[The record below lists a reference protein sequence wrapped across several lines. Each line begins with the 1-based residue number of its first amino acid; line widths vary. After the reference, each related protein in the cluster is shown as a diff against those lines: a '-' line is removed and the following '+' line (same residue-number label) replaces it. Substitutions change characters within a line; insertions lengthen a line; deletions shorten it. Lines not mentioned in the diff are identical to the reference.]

1 MDSIAK
7 LYEFLNSQYSNGFA
21 NLLATTSKDLEGKTL
36 LNFKGYDGTI
46 LSLIVSESEV
56 TIPPVI
62 LEESV
67 AASAVLGANLF
78 TAVKAGEA
86 GNSIALTFD
95 GILKVSEVVSAFNL
109 ANPDNQVGYSGSGDT
124 IHGATTITLSGGV
137 DQVIEEPEA
146 GAVKASAVLGPNTF
160 TAVNAGVI
168 GNSIALNFDGL
179 LSVQQVV
186 DSYNTAYPDNGVS
199 FIGDPATIPVAGT
212 VQLSGGL
219 DAEEPPVE

>member
-46 LSLIVSESEV
+46 LSLIVSESELS
-56 TIPPVI
+56 IPAVI
-62 LEESV
+62 LEEAV

-78 TAVKAGEA
+78 TAAKPGIE

-95 GILKVSEVVSAFNL
+95 GLLSVSEIVSAYNL
-109 ANPDNQVGYSGSGDT
+109 ATPDNQVVFSGDGAT
-124 IHGATTITLSGGV
+124 IHGATTIALSGGV
-137 DQVIEEPEA
+137 DAIIQEPDA
-146 GAVKASAVLGPNTF
+146 GAIKASAVLGVNTF

-179 LSVQQVV
+179 LSAQQVV
-186 DSYNTAYPDNGVS
+186 DSYNIAYPDNQVS
-199 FIGDPATIPVAGT
+199 LLGDGTTIPVAGT

-219 DAEEPPVE
+219 DAEEPPIE